1 MQISPGH
8 RVAPFELDTLAHGRL
23 RVPDPGGRVTHLS
36 FRRFA
41 GCPICNLHLRALA
54 TRIGD
59 VEAAGIRTV
68 ALFHSSAERMRPYQ
82 GDLPF
87 PVAPDPER
95 RWYTAFG
102 VETSAL
108 AILHPAASLAALRG
122 MWSVPSNPLRGEGG
136 HGGLPA
142 EFLVDGDGI
151 VRDLHYGDHPADAWS
166 VDDLLARCAAG
177 ATVNPR

>member
-1 MQISPGH
+1 MRLTVGH
-8 RVAPFELDTLAHGRL
+8 ILPPFELDTLAHGTVS
-23 RVPDPGGRVTHLS
+23 VPDPNSRLVHLS

-41 GCPICNLHLRALA
+41 GCPVCNLHLRALA
-54 TRIGD
+54 RRVGELATSG
-59 VEAAGIRTV
+59 VRTI
-68 ALFHSSAERMRPYQ
+68 ALFHSSAETMRPYQ

-87 PVAPDPER
+87 PVAPDPVR

-108 AILHPAASLAALRG
+108 AILHPTASLAALRG
-122 MWSVPSNPLRGEGG
+122 MLTVPSNPTRGEGG

-142 EFLVDGDGI
+142 EFLIDREGV

-166 VDDLLARCAAG
+166 VEDLLARA
-177 ATVNPR
+177 RRL